1 MSMYDDIF
9 DKDGVADV
17 NRLSATGSIK
27 CPYCGKS
34 RSDMYGTAG
43 MASNQCGN
51 CHRIVLW
58 DYDRML
64 AYKAKARKFAS

>member
-1 MSMYDDIF
+1 MFDDIF
-9 DKDGVADV
+9 GPDGVADL
-17 NRLSATGSIK
+17 NLLTSTGSIK

-34 RSDMYGTAG
+34 RSDMYGTTG
-43 MASNQCGN
+43 WASNKCDN